1 MCKAGRQLA
10 PANKR
15 GVALRIGVES
25 PHKGCHPIRWRKR
38 LYPPSALFGSVLDD
52 RDPGRPILHDYSVD
66 LEARRG
72 RSVPQMGK
80 NCMLLYVAEFP
91 FHYDNRENA
100 DIFEAAI
107 K

>member
-1 MCKAGRQLA
+1 
-10 PANKR
+10 
-15 GVALRIGVES
+15 
-25 PHKGCHPIRWRKR
+25 
-38 LYPPSALFGSVLDD
+38 
-52 RDPGRPILHDYSVD
+52 
-66 LEARRG
+66 
-72 RSVPQMGK
+72 MGK

>member
-1 MCKAGRQLA
+1 V
-10 PANKR
+10 N
-15 GVALRIGVES
+15 
-25 PHKGCHPIRWRKR
+25 PIRWRKR